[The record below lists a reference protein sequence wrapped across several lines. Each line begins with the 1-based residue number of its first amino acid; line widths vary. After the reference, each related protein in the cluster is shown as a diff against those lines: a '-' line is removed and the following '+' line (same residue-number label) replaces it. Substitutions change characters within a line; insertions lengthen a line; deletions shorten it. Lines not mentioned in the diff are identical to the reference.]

1 MRGHNQSIYQGEAFF
16 NPFTLVNKL
25 SLPLRGENLPMCP
38 PTFAVDVVVV
48 RQVVGKQEAP
58 KSLLIRIPYKLELL
72 KDAKVG
78 VVLPLT
84 MDTDQLG

>member
-1 MRGHNQSIYQGEAFF
+1 
-16 NPFTLVNKL
+16 
-25 SLPLRGENLPMCP
+25 MCP